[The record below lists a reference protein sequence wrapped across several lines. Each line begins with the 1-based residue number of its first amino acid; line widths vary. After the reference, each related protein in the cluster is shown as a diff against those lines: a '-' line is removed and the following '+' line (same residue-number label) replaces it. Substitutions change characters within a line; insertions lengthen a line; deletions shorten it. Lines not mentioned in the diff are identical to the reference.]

1 MKKYR
6 HLLLSILIIIADQ
19 VSKSFIVSNIKVNTI
34 GYTFFNDFLW
44 IVHVRNNAVAFS
56 LGHTLSLPIRTI
68 LFIFLPIVVLFYVF
82 YLMYFEKEIKVT
94 NFQRWL
100 LAGFIGGGV
109 GNLIDRIFR
118 NFQVVDFISNKVY
131 GLFGLERWPTWNV
144 ADATVVICGVLM
156 LSSIIYG
163 YLNKRRKKEES

>member
-6 HLLLSILIIIADQ
+6 HLLLSALIIIIDQ
-19 VSKSFIVSNIKVNTI
+19 LSKNFIVSNIKVNTI

-68 LFIFLPIVVLFYVF
+68 LFIFVPIIVLFYVF
-82 YLMYFEKEIKVT
+82 YLMYFEKEIKIT

-118 NFQVVDFISNKVY
+118 DFQVVDFISNKVY

-144 ADATVVICGVLM
+144 ADATVVVCGVLM

-163 YLNKRRKKEES
+163 YLNKRKQNEDL